1 MTPAVARAW
10 CEREGLAAPDH
21 VQRAPHGTL
30 AGFREIAGRLHRVV
44 EFDRHGTLL
53 SVLAWADGRLTS
65 ARLRL
70 PDGGWLAIEPRAATD
85 PRWGT
90 SDRLVSPAGV
100 FTHCEAVAWDDV
112 DRIPV
117 LAEPARVPP
126 GGGSAVLNL
135 LATLAADRARPAL
148 AYHGP
153 YPTEALFLTLLESFR
168 PEPPAVADPL
178 AAFVSGA
185 LTWVPDPHER
195 LFDPAGPL
203 ILLRR
208 RVEKV
213 AAAGRVY
220 YRPDWHGVARHA
232 PRRVRDA
239 DGRVVCSLW
248 ALGEPLEDHLL
259 LAASGD
265 VLEQRVP
272 ASPPGSPRRFS
283 SALAHGVLAVVVAS
297 SAPPLAGAL
306 AEAAAGLRFE
316 WGPVRGDLVRAA
328 ADTVRVSDRLWTAAR
343 ARAAAVSD
351 RRGRLAV
358 ATAALVE
365 VAHRVAADLRARAQ
379 ARRAAASPEAQ
390 AAALAQPPD
399 AGGAREIAAAVDALA
414 AQLTA

>member
-1 MTPAVARAW
+1 MTSLSDSGTPCSAPSGSAFMTAISASRAALRAVSAVTRQKALRVGLTAWMAARIDSVSSTGEICLSRMSRAMSIADRHRSSSELSSPPPHEAHCIIGVVTPAVARAW

-185 LTWVPDPHER
+185 LTWVHDPHER
-195 LFDPAGPL
+195 LF
-203 ILLRR
+203 
-208 RVEKV
+208 
-213 AAAGRVY
+213 
-220 YRPDWHGVARHA
+220 
-232 PRRVRDA
+232 
-239 DGRVVCSLW
+239 
-248 ALGEPLEDHLL
+248 
-259 LAASGD
+259 
-265 VLEQRVP
+265 
-272 ASPPGSPRRFS
+272 
-283 SALAHGVLAVVVAS
+283 
-297 SAPPLAGAL
+297 
-306 AEAAAGLRFE
+306 
-316 WGPVRGDLVRAA
+316 
-328 ADTVRVSDRLWTAAR
+328 
-343 ARAAAVSD
+343 
-351 RRGRLAV
+351 
-358 ATAALVE
+358 
-365 VAHRVAADLRARAQ
+365 
-379 ARRAAASPEAQ
+379 
-390 AAALAQPPD
+390 
-399 AGGAREIAAAVDALA
+399 
-414 AQLTA
+414 